1 MTDRLYY
8 SDSYL
13 TQFNATVAA
22 CDGPGRVVLDRTAF
36 YPDSGGQPHDEG
48 TLGGLKV
55 LDVIDEDERIVHVVD
70 GELQPGEE
78 VAGAVDWTRRFD
90 HMQQHS
96 GQHLLS
102 AVFEELFGYRTLS
115 FHLGS
120 EASTIDLPAASLEP
134 AQLQAAEERVNA
146 LVCEN
151 RPLPVNFE
159 DAAEAQGLRKESGR
173 SGLLRIVSIEGCD
186 RSACGGTHVRATGE
200 IGPVILRKVDRIRG
214 TVRLEFLCGLR
225 AVRRGRDEFAALSA
239 VARLFSAAPEETP
252 ALVAALQ
259 EQAKEADKARRRLA
273 LEAAG
278 FRGKALY
285 EQCAAD
291 ERGHRTYCDHRAS
304 GALDEEAR
312 AVALSFCAQPRAV
325 YIASSMNPPSV
336 MLAASADAGVHAG
349 NALKEALSQAG
360 GRGGGNAQSAQGS
373 LPTAN
378 AVEAVVARLAQ
389 L

>member
-1 MTDRLYY
+1 MTERLYY
-8 SDSYL
+8 QDSYR
-13 TQFNATVAA
+13 TNFRARVEA
-22 CDGPGRVVLDRTAF
+22 CEGGRVMLDRTAF

-48 TLGGLKV
+48 TLGGLRV
-55 LDVIDEDERIVHVVD
+55 LDVIDEGERIVHVVE
-70 GELQPGEE
+70 GSLAPGDE
-78 VAGAVDWTRRFD
+78 VEGAVDWARRFD

-102 AVFEELFGYRTLS
+102 AVFEELFGFSTLS
-115 FHLGS
+115 FHLGA
-120 EASTIDLPAASLEP
+120 EASTIDLSAAALEA
-134 AQLQAAEERVNA
+134 AQIEAAEARVNA

-151 RPLPVNFE
+151 RPLAVTYE

-173 SGLLRIVSIEGCD
+173 AGTLRIVSIEGCD

-225 AVRRGRDEFAALSA
+225 AIRRVRQEVKALSA

-259 EQAKEADKARRRLA
+259 EQAKDADKARRKLA
-273 LEAAG
+273 LEMAG

-285 EQCAAD
+285 EQCPPGAGGRRVWKDQRAA
-291 ERGHRTYCDHRAS
+291 
-304 GALDEEAR
+304 GALDEEVR
-312 AVALSFCAQPRAV
+312 ALAQAFCAQPQAIYV
-325 YIASSMNPPSV
+325 AFSANPPSV
-336 MLAASADAGVHAG
+336 LLAASADSGIHAG
-349 NALKEALSQAG
+349 NVLKEALAAAG

-373 LPTAN
+373 LPAPEALQ
-378 AVEAVVARLAQ
+378 AVLDRLAQ